1 MTAPPSPSDAEAPA
15 APIGALAT
23 LLRILLLVELAGATA
38 IAVWLHVDLQTGWV
52 TAVALGAAAP
62 LGTHAA
68 IIAID
73 FAITTAAG
81 SPTPAAHRLGPG
93 AALALYAR
101 ELIDSVRTF
110 QLAQPLMAG
119 RPLAGETV
127 RPWSPGSPLPV
138 LLVHGYF
145 CNRQLWRPTARALA
159 AQGHA
164 IGAVDLEPVFGSID
178 AYAARIDDALRAL
191 MARTGAPAAHLLC
204 HSMGGLAARAYLR
217 RFGPQAVARVVTL
230 GTPHQGTVLARLGH
244 GVNTR
249 QMRPGSDWLAALA
262 AGEDAHTLGRFHVL
276 LSHHDNIVAP
286 QAPQSLPGAHTVE
299 FSGMGH
305 ISLAYDAAVRRTVIG
320 LLSPGARAGG
330 EAAGAP
336 EAGAR
341 PEAAGRPE
349 ASGSAA

>member
-1 MTAPPSPSDAEAPA
+1 MTAAPA
-15 APIGALAT
+15 PAPARPPDARIGALAR
-23 LLRILLLVELAGATA
+23 LLRAMLLVELAGAAA

-101 ELIDSVRTF
+101 ELVDSVRTF

-119 RPLAGETV
+119 RPLAGEDA
-127 RPWSPGSPLPV
+127 RAWSPGAPLPV

-178 AYAARIDDALRAL
+178 AYAACIDDALRAL
-191 MARTGAPAAHLLC
+191 LARTGAPRAHLVC

-217 RFGPQAVARVVTL
+217 AHGPDAVARVVTL

-244 GVNTR
+244 GLNTR
-249 QMRPGSDWLAALA
+249 QMRPASDWLAGLA
-262 AGEDAHTLGRFHVL
+262 AGEDAHTTGRFHVL

-286 QAPQSLPGAHTVE
+286 QAGQSLPGAHTVE

-305 ISLAYDAAVRRTVIG
+305 ISLAYDAAVRRTLIG
-320 LLSPGARAGG
+320 LLAPGARDERRGPGACV
-330 EAAGAP
+330 EEQAPGAP
-336 EAGAR
+336 
-341 PEAAGRPE
+341 PPD
-349 ASGSAA
+349 